1 MAIYVNKILN
11 NLMDTATYLSLIMK
25 IVCISDI
32 NIYLFF
38 LVQADNEYIRGNSAK
53 CKRLGKIVRVI
64 SILSILLTLTIIVVV
79 SIVFN
84 I

>member
-1 MAIYVNKILN
+1 
-11 NLMDTATYLSLIMK
+11 MDTATYLSLIMK

-32 NIYLFF
+32 NFFFF

>member
-1 MAIYVNKILN
+1 MAIYVNKIFN

-32 NIYLFF
+32 NFFFF

>member
-32 NIYLFF
+32 NFFFF

>member
-32 NIYLFF
+32 NFFF

>member
-1 MAIYVNKILN
+1 MAIYVNKIFN

-32 NIYLFF
+32 NFF
-38 LVQADNEYIRGNSAK
+38 FSVQADNEYIRGNSAK